1 MKNCQV
7 CGLVCE
13 DVLGSC
19 DACGEASWAFAV
31 AVVADKPKKSATKKA
46 VQPIEV
52 LEAPVVEAPSI
63 SDEEF
68 AAELADASELDLL
81 TLIGDENLS
90 PSWRALVESEI
101 DKRDVK

>member
-13 DVLGSC
+13 DVLDSC
-19 DACGEASWAFAV
+19 DACGEASWVFAV
-31 AVVADKPKKSATKKA
+31 DVVADKPKKSAKKKA
-46 VQPIEV
+46 VQPVEV
-52 LEAPVVEAPSI
+52 LQAPVVAPSI

-68 AAELADASELDLL
+68 AAELANASELDLL
-81 TLIGDENLS
+81 TLIGEENLS
-90 PSWRALVESEI
+90 PSWRALVEAEI